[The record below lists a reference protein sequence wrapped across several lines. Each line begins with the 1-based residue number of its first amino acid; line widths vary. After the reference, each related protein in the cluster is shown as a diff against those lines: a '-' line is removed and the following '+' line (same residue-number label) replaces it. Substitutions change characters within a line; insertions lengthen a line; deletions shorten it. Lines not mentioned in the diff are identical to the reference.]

1 MMKKTTITRNRISLW
16 RLLAGL
22 LFSSVIGMVAY
33 WRKSL
38 SRSGIAGAIVAGTT
52 TVTLGGWS
60 WGLTLIYFFVSS
72 SLLSHWKAE
81 EKAQMSSD
89 KFSKGSQRDL
99 GQVLANG
106 GSAAIAAL
114 AYGASAASQTR
125 EVLQAGYV
133 GALATATADTW
144 ATELGVLSPHAPR
157 MITTG
162 KRATPGTSGSITP
175 LGTGAGAL
183 GACSLGTLFWL
194 LKGGRKEQ
202 RCFPLIALASGV
214 MGSLFDS
221 LLGALVQ
228 AVYYCPH
235 CQQETEQRVHSCGTP
250 TQLLRGW
257 SWLDNDVV
265 NFFATLFG
273 GLVGVAAQGVIY
285 VIRGSN
291 VPTGL

>member
-1 MMKKTTITRNRISLW
+1 MMKKMIITRNRISLW

-22 LFSSVIGMVAY
+22 ALSGGVGLVAF

-38 SRSGIAGAIVAGTT
+38 SRSGVAGAILTGTT
-52 TVTLGGWS
+52 TVGLGGWS
-60 WGLTLIYFFVSS
+60 WGLTLIYFFASS
-72 SLLSHWKAE
+72 SLLSHWKAG

-89 KFSKGSQRDL
+89 KFGKGSQRDL

-106 GSAAIAAL
+106 GVATMTAL
-114 AYGASAASQTR
+114 AYGVSAAPQKR
-125 EVLQAGYV
+125 AVLQAGYI

-144 ATELGVLSPHAPR
+144 ATELGVLSPHTPR

-162 KRATPGTSGSITP
+162 KRAAPGTSGSITL

-194 LKGGRKEQ
+194 LKGSRREQ
-202 RCFPLIALASGV
+202 SYIPLIALAGGV

-235 CQQETEQRVHSCGTP
+235 CQRETEQRVHSCGTP
-250 TQLLRGW
+250 TRLLHGW

-265 NFFATLFG
+265 NFLATLFG
-273 GLVGVAAQGVIY
+273 GLVGIVVHRLTY
-285 VIRGSN
+285 K
-291 VPTGL
+291 